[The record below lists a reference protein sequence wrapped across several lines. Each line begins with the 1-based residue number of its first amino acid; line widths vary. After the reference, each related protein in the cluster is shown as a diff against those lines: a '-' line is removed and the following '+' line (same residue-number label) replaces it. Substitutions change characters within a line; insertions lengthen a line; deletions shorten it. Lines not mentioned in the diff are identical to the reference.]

1 MKDLEQI
8 SMANLLGGE
17 SPSEKEPSL
26 VNFQN
31 RVPEKSNRA
40 GWLYIESL
48 QSATSRSAH
57 RSHLNWCVRTI
68 LEERGLSIEAALYTY
83 NVHLP
88 DDNKLTERDL
98 FWLYDWSDLDG
109 RLTSWLLAEKQ
120 SRPVLDRS
128 NTETYASPNTLNAF
142 RAALRGVA
150 RFAFELGLIDDR
162 QIRQVN
168 AVKKSRG
175 SRLSRSVILDE
186 DEIRS
191 VMQMVKL
198 DTTTRGK
205 RDAAIFAVM
214 LGAGLRRSEVGKVQV
229 QEYRR
234 ARKNQTAYFYVV
246 GKGNK
251 EAEVHLPRWAAAYVE
266 DWIDGYRGTEDPGP
280 VFCRIRKDEQLQRDA
295 GLSGEGVSWILKGR
309 LDDLD
314 LAELPR
320 AHDLRRTFAERLNE
334 RTGDLLMVQEA
345 LRHSSIETTRLY
357 LQKSSKRVAA
367 AAAGDDADF

>member
-1 MKDLEQI
+1 MEEMNQVAMVDLASRKMTDIRHQ
-8 SMANLLGGE
+8 NLV
-17 SPSEKEPSL
+17 PIVNCTPEKE
-26 VNFQN
+26 Q
-31 RVPEKSNRA
+31 RA

-48 QSATSRSAH
+48 QSSTSRSAH
-57 RSHLNWCVRTI
+57 RSHLNWCVRAI
-68 LEERGLSIEAALYTY
+68 LDNRGLSVEAALDSY
-83 NVHLP
+83 NAHLP
-88 DDNKLTERDL
+88 ESTQLTERDL

-109 RLTSWLLAEKQ
+109 RLISWLLAEKQ
-120 SRPVLDRS
+120 SRPVMDRS
-128 NTETYASPNTLNAF
+128 NTETYPSPNTLNAF

-150 RFAFELGLIDDR
+150 RYAFDLGLIDVR
-162 QIRQVN
+162 QIRKVN

-175 SRLSRSVILDE
+175 SRLSRPVILDD
-186 DEIRS
+186 DEIRAI
-191 VMQMVKL
+191 MQSVKL
-198 DTTTRGK
+198 DTTARGK
-205 RDAAIFAVM
+205 RDTAILAVM
-214 LGAGLRRSEVGKVQV
+214 LGAGLRRSEVGLVQV

-251 EAEVHLPRWAAAYVE
+251 EAEVHLPQWAAAYVE
-266 DWIDGYRGTEDPGP
+266 DWIDGYRGTEHPGP

-295 GLSGEGVSWILKGR
+295 GLSGEGVSWVLKGR
-309 LDDLD
+309 LEDLQ
-314 LAELPR
+314 LTEYPR

-367 AAAGDDADF
+367 AAASDNAEF